1 MARFVFMSYV
11 RVVRK
16 TLISGAPD
24 PAKTSQSTPYD
35 AYRAREIE
43 ENASYKGYYAISYPI
58 APLRVETYVFD
69 ALLGIRPVRRID
81 VDQVQLQKQRRETMS
96 ESTGQLTDGQDTSRE
111 TEAVEGEGHSTIG

>member
-1 MARFVFMSYV
+1 MAWFVFMSYV

-16 TLISGAPD
+16 TLISSALV

-58 APLRVETYVFD
+58 APLRVETFTFSVSMRTKSSF
-69 ALLGIRPVRRID
+69 R
-81 VDQVQLQKQRRETMS
+81 KQRREIMS